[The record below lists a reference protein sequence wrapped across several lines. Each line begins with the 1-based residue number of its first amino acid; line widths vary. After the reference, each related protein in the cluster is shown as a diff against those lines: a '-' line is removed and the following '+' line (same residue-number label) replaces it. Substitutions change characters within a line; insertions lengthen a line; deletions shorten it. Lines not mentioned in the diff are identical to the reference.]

1 MVRMLLGKG
10 DVNPNGHDV
19 RGQTSISR
27 APENGHEDV
36 AKLLAPRNYATQ
48 CSMPGGYFPP
58 LTNTKG
64 REILRLTTFLC

>member
-10 DVNPNGHDV
+10 DVNPNGHDA

-36 AKLLAPRNYATQ
+36 AKLLAPRKYATLVFDAWGVF
-48 CSMPGGYFPP
+48 SSPH
-58 LTNTKG
+58 
-64 REILRLTTFLC
+64 